1 MVYDDLAFCSCFV
14 VTWASV
20 CRRGLSSLP
29 GGLLAGVGAGG
40 ELVDLGAGQDDAAAG
55 AGDRADGELAAGDE
69 VPQPR
74 LAQAEQAGD
83 LTDAVRQPLGGECG
97 GHAAGTCSATV
108 LVNSSRSTGRRS
120 ALVRPARNRPAAS
133 PRMRVYTPVLWR
145 LTVTGWS
152 LARAANFSWLMPA
165 SNSSRSSAAPLT
177 CLKVTSFV
185 QPILAPSTAK
195 SQRLAV
201 DGDKARG
208 FVGGGGGSGLDVARA
223 VGEGESG
230 RDLNRP
236 GMTR

>member
-40 ELVDLGAGQDDAAAG
+40 ELVDLSAGQDDAAAG
-55 AGDRADGELAAGDE
+55 AGHWPDWELAAADE
-69 VPQPR
+69 VPQPG

-83 LTDAVRQPLGGECG
+83 LTDAVGDPLGGECG

-120 ALVRPARNRPAAS
+120 ALVRPTRNRPAAS
-133 PRMRVYTPVLWR
+133 PRMRVYTPVFWR
-145 LTVTGWS
+145 LTVTGCTP
-152 LARAANFSWLMPA
+152 ARVANSSWLMPA

-185 QPILAPSTAK
+185 PLILAPSTAK
-195 SQRLAV
+195 RQCIV
-201 DGDKARG
+201 IDGGEAR
-208 FVGGGGGSGLDVARA
+208 
-223 VGEGESG
+223 
-230 RDLNRP
+230 
-236 GMTR
+236 